1 MRSSTFR
8 GLKVSSKLG
17 AIQCSNCRFFNNN
30 PADLEGSMVGLRVMG
45 SGHSSVVSNDG
56 ICENLD
62 RYLSGRYSCDLY
74 EDKA

>member
-1 MRSSTFR
+1 
-8 GLKVSSKLG
+8 
-17 AIQCSNCRFFNNN
+17 
-30 PADLEGSMVGLRVMG
+30 MVGLRVMG

>member
-1 MRSSTFR
+1 
-8 GLKVSSKLG
+8 LG
-17 AIQCSNCRFFNNN
+17 EAWSAMTDLQELQKRQCSNCRFFNNN